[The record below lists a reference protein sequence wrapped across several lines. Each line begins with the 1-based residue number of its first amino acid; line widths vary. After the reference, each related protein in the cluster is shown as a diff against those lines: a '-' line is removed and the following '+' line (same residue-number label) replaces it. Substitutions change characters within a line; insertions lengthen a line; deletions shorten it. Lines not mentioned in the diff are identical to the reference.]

1 MRIKKTIVRDV
12 CDYRNYNCDA
22 LIALVKNNVNW
33 QDFSNLDDSDYLWN
47 SIYSAIIDIYRA
59 MRYRERLI
67 VLYRTTNSEL
77 YLRIDNRRQ
86 GPFWWRCTIV
96 GTLVWLL
103 RSITCIIYLLS
114 PYFMVFLLI

>member
-1 MRIKKTIVRDV
+1 MRIKKKIVRDV

-67 VLYRTTNSEL
+67 VLYRTTNSE
-77 YLRIDNRRQ
+77 
-86 GPFWWRCTIV
+86 
-96 GTLVWLL
+96 
-103 RSITCIIYLLS
+103 
-114 PYFMVFLLI
+114 